1 MQCREVSKWPWEKQT
16 QYKEGRNA
24 LRMETASWITAWS
37 VWVLVIFPLLV
48 LGFKQLNNQGNCVF
62 ALSGGLHV
70 CPNVLDHGAMASS
83 AVSRCNHHTHS
94 FPNTASDAGSVPQTT
109 KIVQADLR
117 AGGRGAMFLTP
128 LFSSTCDLVCLIPL
142 SDLFN
147 CLSASAPFHHLSTHF
162 LTEAVDSPCSK
173 NLFFLFLA
181 LSLLHC
187 RESQE
192 DWKVAGNLSHAARRR
207 GWGGGNTLKRTLIET
222 SSVLLWQRSYFWPC
236 LDWQTAN
243 LCECVCVSTAEA
255 ASSEAPPSTRWL
267 VWHWTPS
274 SPWEREGERW

>member
-37 VWVLVIFPLLV
+37 VWLLVIFPLLV
-48 LGFKQLNNQGNCVF
+48 LRFKQLNNQGNCVF
-62 ALSGGLHV
+62 TLGGGLHV
-70 CPNVLDHGAMASS
+70 CPNVLGHGAMASS

-109 KIVQADLR
+109 KIVQADFG
-117 AGGRGAMFLTP
+117 AGEEQCSLPP
-128 LFSSTCDLVCLIPL
+128 LFSSTCDLVCLILL

-181 LSLLHC
+181 LSLLQPGGL
-187 RESQE
+187 ESGRQPQSCCQE
-192 DWKVAGNLSHAARRR
+192 EGV
-207 GWGGGNTLKRTLIET
+207 GGTL
-222 SSVLLWQRSYFWPC
+222 
-236 LDWQTAN
+236 
-243 LCECVCVSTAEA
+243 
-255 ASSEAPPSTRWL
+255 
-267 VWHWTPS
+267 
-274 SPWEREGERW
+274 